1 MCNVRI
7 PDNSND
13 GFQEVHVA
21 NIHTDFSISSVTK
34 DIGLISLVTLMSIGA
49 NLPESF
55 LAKIGLNQTYLLIGL
70 VMFVAASLVRY
81 LKFTLVLVIAIL
93 ALGANLPNELAR
105 EIGID
110 PQIMLFA
117 LLAMVATSFMNFIIK
132 LPKGV
137 KPIAQINST
146 HGSRT
151 LCHAASKGHASMVY
165 SLISAGI
172 NPNFKDEK
180 GQLPLVVAAASG
192 QALIVKLLLD
202 NGADAAGRD
211 DSGLTAIEAASKS
224 GFSQTA
230 LLLKNVELRAAAAK
244 AFSDASPVEA

>member
-1 MCNVRI
+1 MALI
-7 PDNSND
+7 S
-13 GFQEVHVA
+13 
-21 NIHTDFSISSVTK
+21 TDLKISGLTK
-34 DIGLISLVTLMSIGA
+34 DVVLVGVVSIMSIGA

-55 LAKIGLNQTYLLIGL
+55 MAQVGINQTYLLIGL
-70 VMFVAASLVRY
+70 VAVVAVSLVRY
-81 LKFTLVLVIAIL
+81 LKFTLVLVIAIM
-93 ALGANLPNELAR
+93 AIGANLPTELAR

-117 LLAMVATSFMNFIIK
+117 LLAMVVTSLMNFLIK

-137 KPIAQINST
+137 KPIAQINSL

-180 GQLPLVVAAASG
+180 GQLPLVVAAAAG
-192 QALIVKLLLD
+192 QALVVKLLLD
-202 NGADAAGRD
+202 NGAQVGNKDGNGID
-211 DSGLTAIEAASKS
+211 AIEAATKA

-230 LLLKNVELRAAAAK
+230 LLLKNAQIKAAGKPIPATTSVAA
-244 AFSDASPVEA
+244 

>member
-1 MCNVRI
+1 VSKLASM
-7 PDNSND
+7 
-13 GFQEVHVA
+13 FK
-21 NIHTDFSISSVTK
+21 ISKLTK
-34 DIGLISLVTLMSIGA
+34 DVALVGLVTLMSIGA

-55 LAKIGLNQTYLLIGL
+55 MAMMGINQTYLLVGL
-70 VMFVAASLVRY
+70 VAVVAVSLVRY

-93 ALGANLPNELAR
+93 AVGANMPHELAK
-105 EIGID
+105 EIGVD

-117 LLAMVATSFMNFIIK
+117 LAAMVATSLVNLIIK

-137 KPIAQINST
+137 KPIAQINSM

-151 LCHAASKGHASMVY
+151 LCHAAAKGHASMVY

-192 QALIVKLLLD
+192 QALVVKLLLD
-202 NGADAAGRD
+202 NGADVTAKDG
-211 DSGLTAIEAASKS
+211 SGISAIEAANKA

-230 LLLKNVELRAAAAK
+230 LLLKNAELKSAGKHASAATSVAA
-244 AFSDASPVEA
+244 

>member
-1 MCNVRI
+1 MK
-7 PDNSND
+7 
-13 GFQEVHVA
+13 
-21 NIHTDFSISSVTK
+21 NILGKFKLTRFTK
-34 DIGLISLVTLMSIGA
+34 DIVLVGLVTTMSIGA

-55 LAKIGLNQTYLLIGL
+55 MVKFGINQTYLLIGL
-70 VMFVAASLVRY
+70 VAVVAVSLVRY

-93 ALGANLPNELAR
+93 AIGANLPNDFAQQ
-105 EIGID
+105 IGVD

-117 LLAMVATSFMNFIIK
+117 LVAMVATSFINFVIK

-137 KPIAQINST
+137 KPIAQINSL

-180 GQLPLVVAAASG
+180 GQLPLVVAAGNG
-192 QALIVKLLLD
+192 QALVVKLLLD
-202 NGADAAGRD
+202 NGADVFGKDA
-211 DSGLTAIEAASKS
+211 SGMTALESATRA

-230 LLLKNVELRAAAAK
+230 LLLKNAELKAAGKSPTASQAAA
-244 AFSDASPVEA
+244 

>member
-1 MCNVRI
+1 MTK
-7 PDNSND
+7 
-13 GFQEVHVA
+13 FA
-21 NIHTDFSISSVTK
+21 NMFKISGVTK
-34 DIGLISLVTLMSIGA
+34 DIGLVGLVTLMSIGA

-55 LAKIGLNQTYLLIGL
+55 MATMGINQTYLLVGL
-70 VMFVAASLVRY
+70 VAVVAVSLVRY

-93 ALGANLPNELAR
+93 AVGANMPNELAR
-105 EIGID
+105 EIGVD

-117 LLAMVATSFMNFIIK
+117 LVAMVATSLINFIIK

-137 KPIAQINST
+137 KPIAQINSA

-192 QALIVKLLLD
+192 QALVVKLLLD
-202 NGADAAGRD
+202 NGADVAAKDG
-211 DSGLTAIEAASKS
+211 SGITAIEAASKA

-230 LLLKNVELRAAAAK
+230 LLLKNAELKTAGKTAPATSSVAA
-244 AFSDASPVEA
+244 

>member
-1 MCNVRI
+1 MSKT
-7 PDNSND
+7 SNM
-13 GFQEVHVA
+13 FK
-21 NIHTDFSISSVTK
+21 ISGVTK
-34 DIGLISLVTLMSIGA
+34 DIALVGLVTLMSIGA

-55 LAKIGLNQTYLLIGL
+55 MAAIGLNQTYLLIGL
-70 VMFVAASLVRY
+70 VAVVAVSLVRY

-93 ALGANLPNELAR
+93 AVGANMPQELAK
-105 EIGID
+105 EIGVD

-117 LLAMVATSFMNFIIK
+117 LLAMVGTSLVNLIVK

-180 GQLPLVVAAASG
+180 GQLPLVVAASTG
-192 QALIVKLLLD
+192 QALVVKLLLD
-202 NGADAAGRD
+202 NGADVTAQDG
-211 DSGLTAIEAASKS
+211 SGMTAIEAASKA

-230 LLLKNVELRAAAAK
+230 LLLKNAELRSAGKAVPGASTVAA
-244 AFSDASPVEA
+244 

>member
-1 MCNVRI
+1 VTKFA
-7 PDNSND
+7 NS
-13 GFQEVHVA
+13 FK
-21 NIHTDFSISSVTK
+21 ISGVTK
-34 DIGLISLVTLMSIGA
+34 DIALVGLVTLMSIGA

-55 LAKIGLNQTYLLIGL
+55 MAVIGINQTYLLVGL
-70 VMFVAASLVRY
+70 VAVVAVSLVRY

-93 ALGANLPNELAR
+93 AVGANMPNELAK
-105 EIGID
+105 EIGVD

-117 LLAMVATSFMNFIIK
+117 LLAMVGTSLINFVIK

-137 KPIAQINST
+137 KPIAQINSM

-151 LCHAASKGHASMVY
+151 LCHAAAKGHASMVY

-192 QALIVKLLLD
+192 QALVVKLLLD
-202 NGADAAGRD
+202 NGADVTAKDG
-211 DSGLTAIEAASKS
+211 SGITAIEAASKA

-230 LLLKNVELRAAAAK
+230 LLLKNAELKSAGKTAP
-244 AFSDASPVEA
+244 SASPIAA

>member
-1 MCNVRI
+1 M
-7 PDNSND
+7 SNTSS
-13 GFQEVHVA
+13 FK
-21 NIHTDFSISSVTK
+21 ISGVTK
-34 DIGLISLVTLMSIGA
+34 DIALVGLVTLMSIGA

-55 LAKIGLNQTYLLIGL
+55 MATIGLNQTYLLVGL
-70 VMFVAASLVRY
+70 VAVVEVSLVRY

-93 ALGANLPNELAR
+93 AVGANMPQELAK
-105 EIGID
+105 EIGVD

-117 LLAMVATSFMNFIIK
+117 LLAMVGTSLVNLIIK

-180 GQLPLVVAAASG
+180 GQLPLVVAASTG
-192 QALIVKLLLD
+192 QALVVKLLLD
-202 NGADAAGRD
+202 NGADVTAQDG
-211 DSGLTAIEAASKS
+211 SGITAIEAASKA

-230 LLLKNVELRAAAAK
+230 LLLKNAELRSAGKAIPGASSVAA
-244 AFSDASPVEA
+244 

>member
-1 MCNVRI
+1 MTNI
-7 PDNSND
+7 
-13 GFQEVHVA
+13 A
-21 NIHTDFSISSVTK
+21 NIFKISGVTK
-34 DIGLISLVTLMSIGA
+34 DVALVGLVTLMSIGA

-55 LAKIGLNQTYLLIGL
+55 VAAIGLNQTYLLVGL
-70 VMFVAASLVRY
+70 VAVVAVSLVRY

-93 ALGANLPNELAR
+93 AVGANMPQELAK
-105 EIGID
+105 EIGVD

-117 LLAMVATSFMNFIIK
+117 LLAMVGTSLVNLVIK

-137 KPIAQINST
+137 KPIAQINSM

-180 GQLPLVVAAASG
+180 GQLPLVVAAANG
-192 QALIVKLLLD
+192 QALVVKLLLD
-202 NGADAAGRD
+202 NGADVAGRD
-211 DSGLTAIEAASKS
+211 GSGLTAIEAASKA

-230 LLLKNVELRAAAAK
+230 LLLKNAELKSPGKTAPGASSVAA
-244 AFSDASPVEA
+244 

>member
-1 MCNVRI
+1 MDLLEMNVTKFA
-7 PDNSND
+7 NS
-13 GFQEVHVA
+13 FK
-21 NIHTDFSISSVTK
+21 ISGVTK
-34 DIGLISLVTLMSIGA
+34 DIALVGLVTLMSIGA

-55 LAKIGLNQTYLLIGL
+55 MAVIGINQTYLLVGL
-70 VMFVAASLVRY
+70 VAVVAVSLVRY

-93 ALGANLPNELAR
+93 AVGANMPYELAK
-105 EIGID
+105 EIGVD

-117 LLAMVATSFMNFIIK
+117 LLAMVGTSLINFVIK

-137 KPIAQINST
+137 KPIAQINSM

-151 LCHAASKGHASMVY
+151 LCHAAAKGHASMVY

-192 QALIVKLLLD
+192 QALVVKLLLD
-202 NGADAAGRD
+202 NGADVTAKDG
-211 DSGLTAIEAASKS
+211 SGITAIEAAGKA

-230 LLLKNVELRAAAAK
+230 LLLKNAELKSAGKTTAP
-244 AFSDASPVEA
+244 SASPIAA

>member
-1 MCNVRI
+1 MGINFA
-7 PDNSND
+7 S
-13 GFQEVHVA
+13 FK
-21 NIHTDFSISSVTK
+21 ISGVTK
-34 DIGLISLVTLMSIGA
+34 DIALVGLVTLMSIGA

-55 LAKIGLNQTYLLIGL
+55 MAVLGINQTYLLIGL
-70 VMFVAASLVRY
+70 VAVIAVSLVRY

-93 ALGANLPNELAR
+93 ALGANLPNDLAR
-105 EIGID
+105 EIGVD

-117 LLAMVATSFMNFIIK
+117 LVAMVGTSLVNFIIK

-137 KPIAQINST
+137 KPIAQINSS

-151 LCHAASKGHASMVY
+151 LCHAAAKGHASMVY

-180 GQLPLVVAAASG
+180 GQLPLVVAAANG
-192 QALIVKLLLD
+192 QALVVKLLLD
-202 NGADAAGRD
+202 NGADIAGQD
-211 DSGLTAIEAASKS
+211 GSGMTSIEAANKA

-230 LLLKNVELRAAAAK
+230 LLLKNAELK
-244 AFSDASPVEA
+244 ASGRTVRSASPVAA

>member
-1 MCNVRI
+1 M
-7 PDNSND
+7 SKT
-13 GFQEVHVA
+13 A
-21 NIHTDFSISSVTK
+21 NLFKISGVTK
-34 DIGLISLVTLMSIGA
+34 DVVLVGLVTLMSIGA

-55 LAKIGLNQTYLLIGL
+55 VASIGLNQTYLLVGL
-70 VMFVAASLVRY
+70 VAVVAVSLVRY

-93 ALGANLPNELAR
+93 AVGANMPQELAA
-105 EIGID
+105 EIGVD

-117 LLAMVATSFMNFIIK
+117 LLAMVGTSLVNLIIK

-180 GQLPLVVAAASG
+180 GQLPLVVAASTG
-192 QALIVKLLLD
+192 QALVVKLLLD
-202 NGADAAGRD
+202 NGADVTARD
-211 DSGLTAIEAASKS
+211 GSNMTAIEAASKA

-230 LLLKNVELRAAAAK
+230 LLLKNAELRSAGKPVPGATSVAA
-244 AFSDASPVEA
+244 

>member
-1 MCNVRI
+1 MGKI
-7 PDNSND
+7 
-13 GFQEVHVA
+13 A
-21 NIHTDFSISSVTK
+21 NIFKISTLTK
-34 DIGLISLVTLMSIGA
+34 DIALVSLVTLMSIGA

-55 LAKIGLNQTYLLIGL
+55 VSAIGLNQTYLLIGL
-70 VMFVAASLVRY
+70 VAVVAVSLVRY

-93 ALGANLPNELAR
+93 AVGANMPQELAK
-105 EIGID
+105 EIGVD

-117 LLAMVATSFMNFIIK
+117 LLAMVGTSLVNLIVK

-180 GQLPLVVAAASG
+180 GQLPLVIAASTG
-192 QALIVKLLLD
+192 QALVVKLLLD
-202 NGADAAGRD
+202 NGADVTAQDG
-211 DSGLTAIEAASKS
+211 SGMTAIEAASKA
-224 GFSQTA
+224 GFSQNA
-230 LLLKNVELRAAAAK
+230 LLLKNAELRSAGKAVPGASSVAA
-244 AFSDASPVEA
+244 

>member
-1 MCNVRI
+1 MQVSKI
-7 PDNSND
+7 SNSLK
-13 GFQEVHVA
+13 
-21 NIHTDFSISSVTK
+21 ISGVTK
-34 DIGLISLVTLMSIGA
+34 DIALVGLVTLMSIGA

-55 LAKIGLNQTYLLIGL
+55 MAVLGINQTYLLVGL
-70 VMFVAASLVRY
+70 VAVVAVSLVRY

-93 ALGANLPNELAR
+93 ALGANLPNDLAK
-105 EIGID
+105 EIGVD
-110 PQIMLFA
+110 PHIMLFA
-117 LLAMVATSFMNFIIK
+117 LIAMVATSLVNFVLK

-172 NPNFKDEK
+172 NPNFKDEL

-192 QALIVKLLLD
+192 QALVVKLLLD
-202 NGADAAGRD
+202 NGADVRNRD
-211 DSGLTAIEAASKS
+211 GSGMLPIEAATKA

-230 LLLKNVELRAAAAK
+230 LLLKNAELKAAGKPVPGASSVAA
-244 AFSDASPVEA
+244 

>member
-1 MCNVRI
+1 VENMINKLKV
-7 PDNSND
+7 S
-13 GFQEVHVA
+13 GL
-21 NIHTDFSISSVTK
+21 TK
-34 DIGLISLVTLMSIGA
+34 DIVVVGLVSIMSVGV

-55 LAKIGLNQTYLLIGL
+55 MAKLGVDQTYLLIGL
-70 VMFVAASLVRY
+70 VLVVVVSLVRY
-81 LKFTLVLVIAIL
+81 LKFTLVLVIAIM
-93 ALGANLPNELAR
+93 AVGANLPHDLAR
-105 EIGID
+105 ELGID

-117 LLAMVATSFMNFIIK
+117 LLAMVGTSFINFVMK

-151 LCHAASKGHASMVY
+151 LCHAAAKGHASMVY

-180 GQLPLVVAAASG
+180 GQLPLIVAASNG
-192 QALIVKLLLD
+192 QALVVKLLID
-202 NGADAAGRD
+202 NGADTTAKDA
-211 DSGLTAIEAASKS
+211 SGMTAFEAATRA

-230 LLLKNVELRAAAAK
+230 LLLKNAELRTVGRPAPAVPSVAT
-244 AFSDASPVEA
+244 

>member
-1 MCNVRI
+1 V
-7 PDNSND
+7 SNIASM
-13 GFQEVHVA
+13 FK
-21 NIHTDFSISSVTK
+21 ISGVTK
-34 DIGLISLVTLMSIGA
+34 DIVLVALVTIMSISA

-55 LAKIGLNQTYLLIGL
+55 VALIGLNQTYLLIGL
-70 VMFVAASLVRY
+70 VAVVAVSLVRY

-93 ALGANLPNELAR
+93 AVGANMPQELAR
-105 EIGID
+105 EISVD

-117 LLAMVATSFMNFIIK
+117 LVAMVGTSLVNMIIK

-180 GQLPLVVAAASG
+180 GQLPLVIAASTG
-192 QALIVKLLLD
+192 QALVVKLLLD
-202 NGADAAGRD
+202 NGAIVTAKDG
-211 DSGLTAIEAASKS
+211 SGMTAIEAASKA

-230 LLLKNVELRAAAAK
+230 LLLKNAELKSAGKAVPGAASAAA
-244 AFSDASPVEA
+244 

>member
-1 MCNVRI
+1 LSNAARI
-7 PDNSND
+7 
-13 GFQEVHVA
+13 FK
-21 NIHTDFSISSVTK
+21 ISGVTK
-34 DIGLISLVTLMSIGA
+34 DITLVGLVTLMSIGA

-55 LAKIGLNQTYLLIGL
+55 IAIIGLNQTYLLIGL
-70 VMFVAASLVRY
+70 VAVVAVSLVRY

-93 ALGANLPNELAR
+93 AVGANMPQELAR
-105 EIGID
+105 EIGVD

-117 LLAMVATSFMNFIIK
+117 LLAMVGTSLVNFVIK

-180 GQLPLVVAAASG
+180 GQLPLVVAASTG
-192 QALIVKLLLD
+192 QALVVKLLLD
-202 NGADAAGRD
+202 NGADVTARD
-211 DSGLTAIEAASKS
+211 GSGLTAIEAASKA

-230 LLLKNVELRAAAAK
+230 LLLKNAELRSAGKATPSASPAAA
-244 AFSDASPVEA
+244 

>member
-1 MCNVRI
+1 MFRI
-7 PDNSND
+7 S
-13 GFQEVHVA
+13 G
-21 NIHTDFSISSVTK
+21 VTK
-34 DIGLISLVTLMSIGA
+34 DFALVGLVSLMSIGA

-55 LAKIGLNQTYLLIGL
+55 VATIGLNQTYLLIGL
-70 VMFVAASLVRY
+70 VAVVAVSLVRY

-93 ALGANLPNELAR
+93 AVGANMPQELAK
-105 EIGID
+105 EIGVD

-117 LLAMVATSFMNFIIK
+117 LLAMVGTSLVNLIIK

-180 GQLPLVVAAASG
+180 GQLPLVVAAATG
-192 QALIVKLLLD
+192 QALVVKLLLD
-202 NGADAAGRD
+202 NGAEVTARD
-211 DSGLTAIEAASKS
+211 GSGMTAIEAANKA

-230 LLLKNVELRAAAAK
+230 LLLKNAELKAAGKPVPSTPSVAA
-244 AFSDASPVEA
+244 

>member
-1 MCNVRI
+1 MLEDASVAKKIRI
-7 PDNSND
+7 S
-13 GFQEVHVA
+13 GL
-21 NIHTDFSISSVTK
+21 TK
-34 DIGLISLVTLMSIGA
+34 DVALVGLVTLMSIGA

-55 LAKIGLNQTYLLIGL
+55 MANIGINQTYLLIGL
-70 VMFVAASLVRY
+70 VAVVAVSLVRY

-93 ALGANLPNELAR
+93 AVGANLPNELAQ
-105 EIGID
+105 EIGVD

-117 LLAMVATSFMNFIIK
+117 LVAMVATSFVNFIIK

-137 KPIAQINST
+137 KPIAQINSM

-180 GQLPLVVAAASG
+180 GQLPLVVAAGHG
-192 QALIVKLLLD
+192 QALVVKLLLD
-202 NGADAAGRD
+202 NGADVFAKDASGVSALESAAK
-211 DSGLTAIEAASKS
+211 A

-230 LLLKNVELRAAAAK
+230 LLLKNAELRAAGKPIPAA
-244 AFSDASPVEA
+244 APPSAAA

>member
-1 MCNVRI
+1 MRGIRPVTKA
-7 PDNSND
+7 SKW
-13 GFQEVHVA
+13 FQ
-21 NIHTDFSISSVTK
+21 ISGLTK
-34 DIGLISLVTLMSIGA
+34 DIALVGMVTLMSIGA

-55 LAKIGLNQTYLLIGL
+55 MAKVGINQTYLLIGL
-70 VMFVAASLVRY
+70 VAVVAVSLVRY
-81 LKFTLVLVIAIL
+81 LKFTLVLVIAIM
-93 ALGANLPNELAR
+93 AVGANLPQDLAK

-110 PQIMLFA
+110 PQIMIFA
-117 LLAMVATSFMNFIIK
+117 LLAMVGTSLINFIVK

-137 KPIAQINST
+137 KPIAQINSV

-151 LCHAASKGHASMVY
+151 LCHAAAKGHASMVY

-192 QALIVKLLLD
+192 QALVVKLLLD
-202 NGADAAGRD
+202 NGADFKGRD
-211 DSGLTAIEAASKS
+211 GSGQTAMEAASKA

-230 LLLKNVELRAAAAK
+230 LLLKNAELKAAGKVGVIATSAAA
-244 AFSDASPVEA
+244 